1 MPQTPMYKL
10 RFPHRQKMLPLQLLE
25 KAGMLSIFF
34 SVCSVEADDWLIL
47 LHYCCHS
54 LVIPEAL

>member
-1 MPQTPMYKL
+1 
-10 RFPHRQKMLPLQLLE
+10 MLPLQLLE